1 MLLRNIIF
9 AAIIFA
15 LSAISSS
22 FASESGWIGAYED
35 SSKVKLIASFY
46 TKNGEKKLIA
56 GLHFKIS
63 KGWKIYG
70 PESDGF
76 GMPAQVSMDGSL
88 NYKSH
93 KIIWPAATNAQE
105 KIGDEI
111 IKYSYYKDEV
121 VLPVEIV
128 VSDANQDSTLIL
140 HLNYGVCKD
149 ICIPAEAKFEL
160 QIPQAQQDEKSLVEI
175 QKFYAEKIA
184 DETAAPKESDHSDNM
199 LFYIVIFAIIGG
211 ALLNIMPC
219 VLPVLSLK
227 LMSIVK
233 HSKASLSH
241 IRFAFIATIL
251 GILSAFLTFAAFAL
265 ILKAT
270 GNSFGWGLQFQNPY
284 FLTFLVAILTLFAAN
299 LLGFFEI
306 STQSI
311 LANFLNKKIA
321 ENESS
326 HHIFIPNFLSGILAV
341 LLATPCSAPF
351 LGSAI
356 SFALTGDTLDII
368 ATFFAIGFGFAL
380 PYIILIF
387 SPKLISLIPKPG
399 SWMITLKRFLA
410 LCLIATILWLIYVLS
425 NVIGSL
431 CSLII
436 AVLSILVF
444 LSFKIKSYFW
454 RSLAI
459 GLLMISIFVVPTD
472 FTAQEKKHI
481 NDEIWQ
487 NFSQEELAKYVA
499 QDRVVLVDITAAWCI
514 TCKFNKIRVLHDPE
528 IMRLLK
534 NGEII
539 GLRADITK
547 HNSKIVEFMK
557 SKNRFAIPFN
567 AVYGPNAREGLL
579 TSELLSKEEILKL
592 IKQAK

>member
-9 AAIIFA
+9 AAIIFG
-15 LSAISSS
+15 LSATSSS
-22 FASESGWIGAYED
+22 FASESNWISAYQD
-35 SSKVKLIASFY
+35 SAKVKVIGSFY
-46 TKNGEKKLIA
+46 EKNGEKKLIA
-56 GLHFKIS
+56 GLHFKMA

-70 PESDGF
+70 PGSDSF
-76 GMPAQVSMDGSL
+76 GMPAQVSLNGSL

-105 KIGDEI
+105 KIGDEV

-121 VLPVEIV
+121 VLPVEV
-128 VSDANQDSTLIL
+128 DVTNAKEDSTLVL

-160 QIPQAQQDEKSLVEI
+160 KIPQATQDKKSLVEI
-175 QKFYAEKIA
+175 QKFYAEKIT
-184 DETAAPKESDHSDNM
+184 DETAAGPQENHENNM

-211 ALLNIMPC
+211 AILNIMPC

-227 LMSIVK
+227 LMSVVK
-233 HSKASLSH
+233 HSEAPLRQ
-241 IRFAFIATIL
+241 IRFSFFATTL
-251 GILSAFLTFAAFAL
+251 GILASFLTFAIFAL

-299 LLGFFEI
+299 LLGLFEF
-306 STQSI
+306 SSQSF
-311 LANFLNKKIA
+311 LANLLNKKIS
-321 ENESS
+321 ENESN
-326 HHIFIPNFLSGILAV
+326 HHIFLPNFLSGILAV

-356 SFALTGDTLDII
+356 SFALTGDTIDII
-368 ATFFAIGFGFAL
+368 ATFLAIGFGFAL

-399 SWMITLKRFLA
+399 HWMITLKKVLA
-410 LCLIATILWLIYVLS
+410 FCLIATILWLIYVLS
-425 NVIGSL
+425 NVIGPL
-431 CSLII
+431 CSCII
-436 AVLSILVF
+436 GLLAILVF
-444 LSFKIKSYFW
+444 LSFKIKSHFW

-459 GLLMISIFVVPTD
+459 GLLVIAIFVVPTD
-472 FTAQEKKHI
+472 FTAKQEKHA
-481 NDEIWQ
+481 NDQIWQ
-487 NFSQEELAKYVA
+487 NFSEVELEKYVA
-499 QDRVVLVDITAAWCI
+499 QDRVVLVDITADWCL
-514 TCKFNKIRVLHDPE
+514 TCKFNKLRVLHDAE

-534 NGEII
+534 NGTII

-547 HNSKIVEFMK
+547 HNEEIVEFMK

-579 TSELLSKEEILKL
+579 TSELLSKEELLTK
-592 IKQAK
+592 IKQAQ

>member
-9 AAIIFA
+9 AAIIYV
-15 LSAISSS
+15 LSATSSS
-22 FASESGWIGAYED
+22 FASESSWIVAYED
-35 SSKVKLIASFY
+35 SAKVKLIGSFY
-46 TKNGEKKLIA
+46 EKNGEKKLIA
-56 GLHFKIS
+56 GLHFKMA

-70 PESDGF
+70 PGSDSF
-76 GMPAQVSMDGSL
+76 GMPAQASLNGSL

-93 KIIWPAATNAQE
+93 KIIWPAATDAEE
-105 KIGDEI
+105 KIGDEV

-121 VLPVEIV
+121 VLPVEV
-128 VSDANQDSTLIL
+128 DVTNAKEDSTLVL

-160 QIPQAQQDEKSLVEI
+160 KIPQAAQDEKSLVEI
-175 QKFYAEKIA
+175 QKFYAEKITDGQA
-184 DETAAPKESDHSDNM
+184 AAPQKNHENNM

-211 ALLNIMPC
+211 AILNIMPC

-227 LMSIVK
+227 LMSVVK
-233 HSKASLSH
+233 HSEAPLRQ
-241 IRFAFIATIL
+241 IRFSFFATTL
-251 GILSAFLTFAAFAL
+251 GILASFLTFAIFAL

-299 LLGFFEI
+299 LVGLFEF
-306 STQSI
+306 SSQSF
-311 LANFLNKKIA
+311 LANLLNKKIS
-321 ENESS
+321 ENESN
-326 HHIFIPNFLSGILAV
+326 HHVFLTNFLSGILAV

-368 ATFFAIGFGFAL
+368 TTFLAIGFGFAL

-399 SWMITLKRFLA
+399 HWMITLKRVLA
-410 LCLIATILWLIYVLS
+410 FCLIATILWLIYVLS
-425 NVIGSL
+425 NVIGPL

-436 AVLSILVF
+436 GLLAILVF
-444 LSFKIKSYFW
+444 LSFKIKSHFW
-454 RSLAI
+454 RALAI
-459 GLLMISIFVVPTD
+459 GLLVIAIFVVPTD
-472 FTAQEKKHI
+472 FTAKQEKHV
-481 NDEIWQ
+481 NDQIWQ
-487 NFSQEELAKYVA
+487 NFSEAELEKYVA
-499 QDRVVLVDITAAWCI
+499 QDRVVLVDITADWCL

-534 NGEII
+534 NGTII
-539 GLRADITK
+539 GLRADLTK
-547 HNSKIVEFMK
+547 HNEEIVEFMK

-567 AVYGPNAREGLL
+567 AVYGPNAQEGLL
-579 TSELLSKEEILKL
+579 TSELLSKEELLKK
-592 IKQAK
+592 IKQAQ